1 MSEWMNEWIRIIR
14 SLLYNKF
21 FSHKR
26 IKILEVEYHEMA
38 LQTWT
43 TRSIWL
49 HNRWWAASQW
59 KTAASASEAAS
70 WGSTGL
76 HCRHHRLCHHNYWHV
91 SALLVL
97 SSRCR
102 VGPCASCLIQSIC
115 RPSFTVLQ
123 LAVATIATSV
133 LVTPTKVSTEGDTLN
148 FTHKETALVPV
159 SLLPVLSAISLSPVC
174 CHEIWNPTQ
183 CRRRGCFREAHCDV
197 TVRDALSWT
206 RMRMECISEI
216 FSDVRK
222 FKVLGGRR
230 CDRDADSAISFS
242 IRHHYILFCNAVSRG
257 QVPDFQIIMLL

>member
-1 MSEWMNEWIRIIR
+1 MTAQPLVSSISVKNCSICVWNRVMGVYWSTLPAPSFMS
-14 SLLYNKF
+14 SQLLACVCIVGL
-21 FSHKR
+21 
-26 IKILEVEYHEMA
+26 IK
-38 LQTWT
+38 
-43 TRSIWL
+43 S
-49 HNRWWAASQW
+49 
-59 KTAASASEAAS
+59 
-70 WGSTGL
+70 
-76 HCRHHRLCHHNYWHV
+76 
-91 SALLVL
+91 L
-97 SSRCR
+97 SSC
-102 VGPCASCLIQSIC
+102 PCASCLIQSIC